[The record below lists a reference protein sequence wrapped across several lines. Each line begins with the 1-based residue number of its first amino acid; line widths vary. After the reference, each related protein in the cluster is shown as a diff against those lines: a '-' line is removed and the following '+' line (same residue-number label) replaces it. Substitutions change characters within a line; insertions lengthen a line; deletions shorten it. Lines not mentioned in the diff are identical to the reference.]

1 MGPPLP
7 PCRPVLPPFP
17 TPRERHYRVWL
28 SAANDSHLYL
38 VFQCCRCVSVS
49 ASACVRV
56 CRRCLC
62 VAAYAR
68 LLLCVLLLMRII
80 VICICTRVVRFFPAG
95 AHSILCFVL
104 SANMWLCV
112 SVCVLSLT
120 CWAHNGWGF
129 PFICA
134 ALRRFTVTH
143 DSRHTMPMLAALHA
157 THNTHTGSGFLSFFF
172 CAFCILNS

>member
-1 MGPPLP
+1 MGG
-7 PCRPVLPPFP
+7 CRCV
-17 TPRERHYRVWL
+17 
-28 SAANDSHLYL
+28 S
-38 VFQCCRCVSVS
+38 QCCRCM
-49 ASACVRV
+49 CLPVRV
-56 CRRCLC
+56 PAGAAVCAC

-68 LLLCVLLLMRII
+68 LLLCAAANANHCYLYSYKGA
-80 VICICTRVVRFFPAG
+80 VRFSPAG
-95 AHSILCFVL
+95 AHSLLCFVL

-157 THNTHTGSGFLSFFF
+157 THNTHTGSGFLAFFF